1 MSIYYIESGL
11 KEKYFVQSKIQ
22 LKVTILWIMCSQVIN
37 PKKNDTC
44 IFKYLLNYVTMK
56 ITINVKFGQFNLSKI
71 Q

>member
-22 LKVTILWIMCSQVIN
+22 LKVTVLWIMCLQVIN
-37 PKKNDTC
+37 PKKNDT
-44 IFKYLLNYVTMK
+44 YLLNYVTMK